1 MDRSLTNHEKGLCLA
16 ILPWLENEMVRRL
29 APDAPSSGILHDN
42 GQSNFEFGLAALL
55 RAGIA
60 ESESNNLWK
69 IVRSADE
76 SFDLPDGFN
85 RIDLDHLLDALA
97 CHAGYVDDLCR
108 VYKEIVPRS
117 AELARVCDALVAC
130 SYMTVLANGK
140 FLWTDKFAPWLV
152 RHGEWD
158 LTEFKPAS
166 GIEVDAALAS
176 IPQESLTWLKGRHC
190 IQSDFVRYFYAH
202 WFEGKWQNLSEPRN
216 APHDGWD
223 LPLGAGIFRRLYGD

>member
-1 MDRSLTNHEKGLCLA
+1 MGRSLTEKEIELSLA

-60 ESESNNLWK
+60 ESVSNNLWK

-76 SFDLPDGFN
+76 SFDLPDGFD

-97 CHAGYVDDLCR
+97 CHAGYVVDLCR
-108 VYKEIVPRS
+108 FYEEIAPSS
-117 AELARVCDALVAC
+117 AELTRVCNALVDC

-166 GIEVDAALAS
+166 NLEVDAALAS
-176 IPQESLTWLKGRHC
+176 IPQESVVSLKSR

-202 WFEGKWQNLSEPRN
+202 WFEGKWQNPSEPRQV
-216 APHDGWD
+216 PHDGWD
-223 LPLGAGIFRRLYGD
+223 LSIGAGIYRRLYGD